1 MKRWLFVLS
10 VALVLAFILE
20 SQWLTS
26 SHGSAS
32 AQTNQEKKSDPGP
45 LQDYVG
51 RYEVD
56 PNVTENFIFDIIL
69 EKGELWIKPSHI
81 DKRKLVSRSRD
92 AFVVDDMDIPVKF
105 NRDAKGN
112 IESLTIQTSV
122 MFEGKSVSPRKL
134 VLPPPSMKGNT
145 IFRLRGYAD
154 AHVVAL
160 AGTFNNWN
168 QSQLLFAK
176 EGDEWVCRLNLAPG
190 KYTYKFVVDGNWI
203 LDPGNLNTEDDER
216 GFTNSVLVVKAR

>member
-1 MKRWLFVLS
+1 MKRWLFLLS
-10 VALVLAFILE
+10 VVLLFMFILE

-26 SHGSAS
+26 FHRSAS
-32 AQTNQEKKSDPGP
+32 AQTNQEKKPGPGP

-56 PNVTENFIFDIIL
+56 PNVAENFIFDVIL

-81 DKRKLVSRSRD
+81 DKRKLVSQSRD

-112 IESLTIQTSV
+112 IESLTIQTSM

-134 VLPPPSMKGNT
+134 VLPPPSVKGNT
-145 IFRLRGYAD
+145 TFRLKGYAD

-168 QSQLLFAK
+168 QSQLLFAR
-176 EGDEWVCRLNLAPG
+176 EADEWQCRIDLAPG
-190 KYTYKFVVDGNWI
+190 KYTYKFIIDGNWI
-203 LDPGNLNTEDDER
+203 LDPSNPTTEDDER
-216 GFTNSVLVVKAR
+216 GFTNSVLVVKA